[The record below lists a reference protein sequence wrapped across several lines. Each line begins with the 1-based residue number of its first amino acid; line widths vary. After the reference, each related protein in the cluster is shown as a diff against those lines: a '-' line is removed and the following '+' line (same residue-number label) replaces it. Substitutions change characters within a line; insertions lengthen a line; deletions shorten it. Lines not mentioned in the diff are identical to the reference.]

1 MGQYYYA
8 ILLAEAGVKPDGEH
22 IRAWLSAHDYGNGVK
37 LTEHSYIGN
46 KFMSAVEHLLCPDG
60 AFYKSRVVWAGD
72 YSEVREPLAL
82 MASADGTGRYADVE
96 PGTDKNLHSM
106 ADEQPYKA
114 VAPPDRLMGAYR
126 YIVNHTKK
134 QYVDKDWMKAGMYGL
149 RVHPLSLL
157 TAEGNGL
164 GGGDYRGPDEEFV
177 GTWARDVISVEKEV
191 PEGFAEMRY
200 GFMPH

>member
-8 ILLAEAGVKPDGEH
+8 VLLAEAGVKPDGEH

-37 LTEHSYIGN
+37 LTEHSYVGN

-60 AFYKSRVVWAGD
+60 AFYKSRIVWAGD
-72 YSEVREPLAL
+72 
-82 MASADGTGRYADVE
+82 YADVE
-96 PGTDKNLHSM
+96 PGTDKNLYHL
-106 ADEQPYKA
+106 ALEQAYKA
-114 VAPPDRLMGAYR
+114 VAPPDRLMDEYR

-149 RVHPLSLL
+149 RINPLSLL
-157 TAEGNGL
+157 TAEGNGA
-164 GGGDYRGPDEEFV
+164 GGGDYRGPDEKFV
-177 GTWARDVISVEKEV
+177 GTWARDVISVEKVV
-191 PEGFAEMRY
+191 PEGFTEMRY